1 MNTKTSDHFA
11 APRRHYSEHMTSATS
26 THSQTDVVVEG
37 IKAMIT
43 SGCLEPGA
51 RLPVEKD
58 LAADLG
64 VSRGSLREGVRALAL
79 MGVVETRQ
87 GDGTYVTSLDPQLLL
102 APLEFMVDLQ
112 ATATAAHMQ
121 AVRRVLETEAVG
133 LAAHR
138 IGDPAL
144 DEAQALLGSLQAHLD
159 DGTAERDEAMQV
171 DIAFHHLIAEE
182 SGNPALQALID
193 AMASRTIR
201 ARTWRAIEQAGALA
215 AAHAEHVAILNEL
228 REHDSDRAR
237 IRMSTHLLGVEEFLD
252 ARGHDER

>member
-1 MNTKTSDHFA
+1 MKVTPATG
-11 APRRHYSEHMTSATS
+11 PR
-26 THSQTDVVVEG
+26 SQTDVVVTG
-37 IKAMIT
+37 IKTMIT
-43 SGCLEPGA
+43 SGRLQAGA

-112 ATATAAHMQ
+112 TTATAAHLQ
-121 AVRRVLETEAVG
+121 AVRRVLEVEAVG
-133 LAAHR
+133 LAAQH
-138 IGDPAL
+138 ITEAAL
-144 DEAQALLGSLQAHLD
+144 GEAHTLLGGLQEHLD
-159 DGTAERDEAMQV
+159 AGSIDRDEAMHV
-171 DIAFHHLIAEE
+171 DIAFHHLVAAE

-201 ARTWRAIEQAGALA
+201 ARTWRALEENGALA
-215 AAHAEHVAILNEL
+215 AAHAEHVAILREL
-228 REHDSDRAR
+228 QAHDADRAR
-237 IRMSTHLLGVEEFLD
+237 IRMATHLLGVEEFLD
-252 ARGHDER
+252 AHRQDR